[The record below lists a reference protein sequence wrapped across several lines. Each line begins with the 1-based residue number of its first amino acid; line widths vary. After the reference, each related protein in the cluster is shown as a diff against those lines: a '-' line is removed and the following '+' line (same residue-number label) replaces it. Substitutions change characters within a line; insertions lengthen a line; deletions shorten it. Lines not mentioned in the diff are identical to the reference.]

1 MKIKIETV
9 SLTYVTILT
18 HPARE
23 AITVV
28 AGNQILAGFGIY
40 TRFGLAFI
48 CI

>member
-1 MKIKIETV
+1 METV

-18 HPARE
+18 HPAWE
-23 AITVV
+23 AVTIV
-28 AGNQILAGFGIY
+28 AGDQILTGFGIY